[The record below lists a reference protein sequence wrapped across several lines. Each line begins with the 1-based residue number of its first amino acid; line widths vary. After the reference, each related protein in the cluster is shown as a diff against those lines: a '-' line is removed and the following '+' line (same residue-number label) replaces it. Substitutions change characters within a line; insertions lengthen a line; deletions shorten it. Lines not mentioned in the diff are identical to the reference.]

1 MPKGV
6 EPARGA
12 GGKAACVRYTPE
24 LGREICARVAAG
36 ESQHALAREPGMP
49 SRRTFRDWALR
60 EPEFGAAFE
69 AAKLEGRRRQ
79 IAADREAD
87 LAPGR
92 GRLWRRMMA
101 QASPK
106 RRRGGS
112 VSILTPQ
119 LAEDICLRIAGGETV
134 LALSADPDMPCAGSI
149 YGWARREDWFR
160 EMYVRAKE
168 IAADVHFDL
177 AYEVAMEATEDSVRG
192 DRLRV
197 QVLRWRLA
205 LSEPKKYGV
214 RRMLGPAAEGERDGE
229 GGPQPFGIELVNFV
243 PGPGGGWRELE

>member
-1 MPKGV
+1 MPSLSPGPGRAGV
-6 EPARGA
+6 RAS
-12 GGKAACVRYTPE
+12 VRFTPE

-87 LAPGR
+87 LRPGS
-92 GRLWRRMMA
+92 GKLWRRMMA
-101 QASPK
+101 QASPT

-112 VSILTPQ
+112 VSILTPE
-119 LAEDICLRIAGGETV
+119 LAEEICLRIAGGESV

-149 YGWARREDWFR
+149 FGWARREDWFR

-168 IAADVHFDL
+168 IAADLHFDL

-197 QVLRWRLA
+197 QVLRWRVA
-205 LSEPKKYGV
+205 LIEPKKYGL
-214 RRMLGPAAEGERDGE
+214 RRMLGPAEGEAGE
-229 GGPQPFGIELVNFV
+229 AEGPQPFGIELVNFV
-243 PGPGGGWRELE
+243 QEPGGGWREAGS